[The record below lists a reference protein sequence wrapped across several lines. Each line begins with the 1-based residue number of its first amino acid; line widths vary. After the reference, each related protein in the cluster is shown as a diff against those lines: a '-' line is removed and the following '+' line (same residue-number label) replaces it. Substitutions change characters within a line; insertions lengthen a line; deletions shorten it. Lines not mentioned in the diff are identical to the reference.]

1 MAAAVPGRQAPD
13 HTDPRAETPRG
24 DAPRG
29 DAPRGDKL
37 RGDKPGWLSLI
48 RDVADFPEPG
58 VTFKDISLLL
68 ADPDAFVGV
77 VEALSAAGRSADGRV
92 MVDKVAGVEA
102 RGFIFAAPVAVALGV
117 GLVPVRKAGKLP
129 GATFS
134 ESYALEYAESTL
146 EVHVDAFQAGD
157 RVLVVDDVLA
167 TGGTIGATARLIAT
181 AGATMTG
188 VAVLIELAFL
198 GGRQRLAG
206 LPLTALTTV

>member
-146 EVHVDAFQAGD
+146 EVHVDAFRAGD

-198 GGRQRLAG
+198 GGRQRLGG

>member
-1 MAAAVPGRQAPD
+1 MAAAVPGRQAPTR
-13 HTDPRAETPRG
+13 TDSSVETPRG
-24 DAPRG
+24 EAPRSN
-29 DAPRGDKL
+29 R
-37 RGDKPGWLSLI
+37 PGWLSLV
-48 RDVADFPEPG
+48 RDVPDFPEPG

-68 ADPDAFVGV
+68 ADHNAFVGV
-77 VEALSAAGRSADGRV
+77 VEELAAAGRSADGRV
-92 MVDKVAGVEA
+92 VVDKVAGVEA

-134 ESYALEYAESTL
+134 QSYALEYADSTL
-146 EVHVDAFQAGD
+146 EVHMDAFHRGD

-167 TGGTIGATARLIAT
+167 TGGTIEASAQLVAT
-181 AGATMTG
+181 AGATVTA

-198 GGRQRLAG
+198 RGRQRLGG